1 MAVGKFHLPKLSGS
15 SSGGSSSGGNLT
27 PEPYVR
33 PVDWLSI
40 DSLVNSGDQ
49 KVVILA
55 AVFEESNFVAVQCQG
70 NYTVNWGDGTVT
82 NYSSNTIAYYKYDW
96 NYSGFSG
103 TTTSRGYKQAIITIT
118 PQAGQN
124 LTLVRLNVKHN
135 QSGLT
140 NAYTN
145 PWLDIKMS
153 GSLISTL
160 TIGTTAPADPLPRL
174 LEQFD
179 WIGSNN
185 LTNVNNMFNGANVL
199 KQVKNLNT
207 STSNNFTSFFAQCYE
222 LEHIPF
228 FDTSNGTNFN
238 SMFINCYK
246 LKSVPLYNFSNSI
259 QFVSTFSNC
268 VSIVEFPNFNCISGN
283 LFSNMFDGCRS
294 MLKTP
299 SLVMNTSSKGL
310 GAMFAN
316 CFSMIEFVNINTG
329 NGTVYS
335 LMFQNCYSLQKIPT
349 TINTT
354 TSSTNVGFRS
364 MFQNCYN
371 LETAPNIDL
380 SKGGDCSGLFTSCWS
395 IKEFPAYNFSS
406 ATSLNSAF
414 SGCFSLKKL
423 PVMTIGTSITSF
435 NSCFSGCTSLEEAPN
450 WNLQNVIDV
459 TNMFNGCS
467 NLRKVPA
474 YNLTTVT
481 VVSSLM
487 FANCT
492 SLIESNVTGM
502 TRTHSYANCKLSRT
516 ELVKIFNNL
525 GTAVGAQT
533 ITITGNYGASTL
545 TAGERAIATGKGWTI
560 LG

>member
-1 MAVGKFHLPKLSGS
+1 MAVGKFHLPILS
-15 SSGGSSSGGNLT
+15 GSSSGGNLT

-82 NYSSNTIAYYKYDW
+82 NYSSNTIAYYQYDW

-103 TTTSRGYKQAIITIT
+103 TTTSRGYKQTIITIT

-124 LTLVRLNVKHN
+124 LTLVRLNIKHN
-135 QSGLT
+135 QTNLT

-160 TIGTTAPADPLPRL
+160 TIGTTAVADPLPRL

-185 LTNVNNMFNGANVL
+185 LTNVNNMFNGANAL

-207 STSNNFTSFFAQCYE
+207 STSNNFISFFAQCYE

-228 FDTSNGTNFN
+228 FDTSNGTTFN

-246 LKSVPLYNFSNSI
+246 LKSVPLFDFSNGV
-259 QFVSTFSNC
+259 QFGSTFSNC

-294 MLKTP
+294 MLKNP

-310 GAMFAN
+310 GGMFAN

-335 LMFQNCYSLQKIPT
+335 QMFQNCYSLQKIPT

-354 TSSTNVGFRS
+354 TTSNNVRFAS

-380 SKGGDCSGLFTSCWS
+380 SKGGDCSNLFNSCLS
-395 IKEFPAYNFSS
+395 ISEFPSYNFSS
-406 ATSLNSAF
+406 VTTLTSAF
-414 SGCFSLKKL
+414 AGCNALKRL

-435 NSCFSGCTSLEEAPN
+435 ATTFDSCLSLEEAPN
-450 WNLQNVIDV
+450 WNLQNATNV
-459 TNMFNGCS
+459 TNMFNGCI

-474 YNLTTVT
+474 YNLSTINTASASMFDGCRSLSK
-481 VVSSLM
+481 SS
-487 FANCT
+487 
-492 SLIESNVTGM
+492 VTGM
-502 TRTHSYANCKLSRT
+502 RYTHSYNNCKLSRT
-516 ELVKIFNNL
+516 ELVTIFNNL
-525 GTAVGAQT
+525 GTAVGTQT

-560 LG
+560 SG

>member
-1 MAVGKFHLPKLSGS
+1 MAVGKFHLPILS
-15 SSGGSSSGGNLT
+15 GSSSGGNLT

-49 KVVILA
+49 KVVILT

-82 NYSSNTIAYYKYDW
+82 NYSSNTIAYYQYDW

-103 TTTSRGYKQAIITIT
+103 TTTSRGYKQTIITIT

-124 LTLVRLNVKHN
+124 LTLVRLNIKHN
-135 QSGLT
+135 QTNLT

-160 TIGTTAPADPLPRL
+160 TIGTTAAADPLPKL

-185 LTNVNNMFNGANVL
+185 LTNVNNMFNSASAL

-207 STSNNFTSFFAQCYE
+207 STSNNFISFFAQCYE

-228 FDTSNGTNFN
+228 FDTSNGTTFN
-238 SMFINCYK
+238 SMFLNCYK
-246 LKSVPLYNFSNSI
+246 LKSVPLYNFSNGI
-259 QFVSTFSNC
+259 QFSSTFSNC

-294 MLKTP
+294 MLKNP

-310 GAMFAN
+310 GGMFVN

-329 NGTVYS
+329 NGTIYS
-335 LMFQNCYSLQKIPT
+335 QMFQNCSSLQKIPT

-354 TSSTNVGFRS
+354 TTSNNVGFVS

-380 SKGGDCSGLFTSCWS
+380 SKGGDCSNLFNACLS
-395 IKEFPAYNFSS
+395 ISEFPSYNFSS
-406 ATSLNSAF
+406 VTTLASTFA
-414 SGCFSLKKL
+414 GCNALKRL

-435 NSCFSGCTSLEEAPN
+435 ATTFNNCFSLEEAPN
-450 WNLQNVIDV
+450 WNLQNATNV
-459 TNMFNGCS
+459 TNMFNNCI

-474 YNLTTVT
+474 YNLSTVNT
-481 VVSSLM
+481 ASASM
-487 FANCT
+487 FFTCK
-492 SLIESNVTGM
+492 SLIRSRVTGM
-502 TRTHSYANCKLSRT
+502 RYTHSYLNCKLSRT
-516 ELVKIFNNL
+516 ELVTIFNNL
-525 GTAVGAQT
+525 GTAVGTQT

-560 LG
+560 SG